1 MDRLEN
7 IKNQLA
13 ELDLKSMEI
22 SEADLFDKFCDP
34 KNPVR
39 IQFNDISAAAYRI
52 KGGVEYTPC
61 NVAFYSHFS
70 TLKVQVPMDLTI

>member
-1 MDRLEN
+1 LEDIASSALKEKLYVDRLEN
-7 IKNQLA
+7 IRMQLA
-13 ELDLKSMEI
+13 ELDLKNIET
-22 SEADLFDKFCDP
+22 SEADKFDKFCDL

-61 NVAFYSHFS
+61 NV
-70 TLKVQVPMDLTI
+70 

>member
-1 MDRLEN
+1 MSSPCGGLIGQIIAAAN
-7 IKNQLA
+7 TSYAVGANLA
-13 ELDLKSMEI
+13 SMEI
-22 SEADLFDKFCDP
+22 SEADKFDKFCDP

-61 NVAFYSHFS
+61 NVKF
-70 TLKVQVPMDLTI
+70 